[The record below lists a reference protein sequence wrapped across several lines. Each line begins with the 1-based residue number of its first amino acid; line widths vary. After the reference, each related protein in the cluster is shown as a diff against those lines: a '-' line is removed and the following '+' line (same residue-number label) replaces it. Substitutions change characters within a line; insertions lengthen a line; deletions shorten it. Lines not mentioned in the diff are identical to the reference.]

1 MSNIIRVNESS
12 TKNKRLVMSNQGTD
26 CFLDLLI
33 CAADTLELTPN
44 QEELVSFLKN
54 QKEMNS
60 NAPGTA
66 GFDLTELPWHS
77 ETMAEDLWF
86 LMRLTEAAKSEE
98 VLKRLPYEANRKIVL
113 PWLGRFAEIMNRF
126 LQALPISEARLDTD
140 EDLYDVL
147 CRIDK
152 GEIFSR
158 EILEKIRH
166 WESVRWNRFIMIEGK
181 LPNCM
186 SLLSG
191 MINLDLGWTR
201 VSDISALGG
210 LNSLTN
216 LDLGW
221 TRVSDISALGGL
233 TNLTNLD
240 LRASRVEDISA
251 LGGLTNLTNLDLGRT
266 RVSDISALGGLTN
279 LINLDLQYLELKELP
294 EFLLDLNIPFS
305 DEYVKE
311 GINIH
316 HTTLQNQDISIFLS
330 NDRTLIREYYR
341 EQKEKDGS
349 RPLNEV
355 KVVFLG
361 DGQAGK
367 SLTIERLLLDGEKP
381 ENFDGDST
389 PGISINT
396 KTYRIG
402 ADEIVVHFWDFG
414 GQEILHSM
422 HRLFLTQR
430 TLYVVF
436 LNARDNKQDGQAWY
450 WLNNIRSFAKDAPAL
465 IIINQMD
472 QNRNAALN
480 ETGLR
485 DFYPALS
492 ENILKI
498 SALNDSPEDFNAQ
511 VRESIKREIDR
522 MASVRVSFPNQWK
535 HLMDEIQGMA
545 ENFIQAETFRK
556 KCAGQGIELG
566 KDIFDSIISLFQD
579 TGVCF
584 CSRKNAFQSDYMVLK
599 PEWLTNAIYILVF
612 NGRRYAKN
620 GILTE
625 DDCLNLFREDVKGE
639 EAVKRVRKDIGYEPA
654 HVRYI
659 LDVIQN
665 FGLLYRI
672 DEGRFFML
680 MLCDPDERDFVKD
693 FLKSGDTLHTSFE
706 YDYLPVNVIHR
717 LVVRFGEDIRMEQVW
732 RTGAVF
738 DKAACGWQAL
748 VYIRQ
753 NKLEIHV
760 KGKNEDLY
768 PGAAY
773 SKMLSETVA
782 AINRDMGLD
791 AVEFVYYKWQG
802 KEQAFEREELEG
814 SLENGIDEVF
824 SKLRKGKV
832 RVRDILAAYTVSP
845 EAKKQELLRQKLSIA
860 LEKLQGNK
868 DYLKENNY
876 NGRVRDMMEMAEYT
890 CKDETRAG
898 WSLNRNESGELDIL
912 FRDRKTGEDLAIYE
926 ALRMDSFGEN
936 DKEYLDRHLT
946 KLLNH
951 YNPHGLPYLYLV
963 SYVKWGKEAFAEKAD
978 CYYEHVRSGSGS
990 PYPVTGS
997 RELRTG
1003 LGQYIRCLE
1012 VNYACGA
1019 TLMTVYHF
1027 VVRNLHGIR
1036 LKYP

>member
-33 CAADTLELTPN
+33 CAADTLDLTPN

-86 LMRLTEAAKSEE
+86 LMRLTEAAKSKE

-1027 VVRNLHGIR
+1027 VVRMGE
-1036 LKYP
+1036 

>member
-1 MSNIIRVNESS
+1 MSNIIRVNSSS
-12 TKNKRLVMSNQGTD
+12 TKNERLVMSNQGTD

-33 CAADTLELTPN
+33 CAADTLDLTPN

-86 LMRLTEAAKSEE
+86 LMRLTEAAKSKE

-876 NGRVRDMMEMAEYT
+876 IGRVRDMMEMAEYT

-1027 VVRNLHGIR
+1027 VVRMGE
-1036 LKYP
+1036 

>member
-1 MSNIIRVNESS
+1 MSNIIRVNSSS
-12 TKNKRLVMSNQGTD
+12 TKNERLVMSNQGTD

-33 CAADTLELTPN
+33 CAADTLDLTPN

-1027 VVRNLHGIR
+1027 VVRMGE
-1036 LKYP
+1036 

>member
-12 TKNKRLVMSNQGTD
+12 TENERLVMSNQGTD
-26 CFLDLLI
+26 CFLELLI
-33 CAADTLELTPN
+33 CAADTLDLMPN

-60 NAPGTA
+60 IAPGTA

-86 LMRLTEAAKSEE
+86 LMRLTEEAESEE
-98 VLKRLPYEANRKIVL
+98 VLNRLSYEVNREIVF
-113 PWLGRFAEIMNRF
+113 PWLGKFAEMVDQF
-126 LQALPISEARLDTD
+126 LSGLPVSEARLETD
-140 EDLYDVL
+140 ADLYEIL
-147 CRIDK
+147 CRIDE

-166 WESVRWNRFIMIEGK
+166 WESVRWVDPALNVWR
-181 LPNCM
+181 LPRCM

-191 MINLDLGWTR
+191 MINLDLGWTE
-201 VSDISALGG
+201 VSDIRALGGLTNLTNLDLGRTKVNDISALGG
-210 LNSLTN
+210 LTNLTN
-216 LDLGW
+216 LDLSESG
-221 TRVSDISALGGL
+221 VEDISALGGL

-240 LRASRVEDISA
+240 LRGSGVEDISA
-251 LGGLTNLTNLDLGRT
+251 LGGLTNLTNLDLGWT
-266 RVSDISALGGLTN
+266 RVSAISALGGLTN
-279 LINLDLQYLELKELP
+279 LINLDLFHTGVEDINALSGLTSLTNLDLQYLELKELP
-294 EFLLDLNIPFS
+294 EFLLDLNIPYIDS
-305 DEYVKE
+305 DEFVKE

-330 NDRTLIREYYR
+330 NDRGLIREYYR

-361 DGQAGK
+361 DGGAGK
-367 SLTIERLLLDGEKP
+367 TLAVERLMLDGEKP
-381 ENFDGDST
+381 KNFDGEST
-389 PGISINT
+389 PGISINS
-396 KTYRIG
+396 KTYKIG
-402 ADEIVVHFWDFG
+402 GDDIEVHFWDFG

-498 SALNDSPEDFNAQ
+498 SALNDSPEDFNTQ
-511 VRESIKREIDR
+511 VKESIKREIDR

-672 DEGRFFML
+672 DECRFFMP
-680 MLCDPDERDFVKD
+680 MLCDPDERDFVKE

-845 EAKKQELLRQKLSIA
+845 EAKK
-860 LEKLQGNK
+860 
-868 DYLKENNY
+868 
-876 NGRVRDMMEMAEYT
+876 
-890 CKDETRAG
+890 
-898 WSLNRNESGELDIL
+898 
-912 FRDRKTGEDLAIYE
+912 
-926 ALRMDSFGEN
+926 
-936 DKEYLDRHLT
+936 
-946 KLLNH
+946 
-951 YNPHGLPYLYLV
+951 
-963 SYVKWGKEAFAEKAD
+963 
-978 CYYEHVRSGSGS
+978 
-990 PYPVTGS
+990 
-997 RELRTG
+997 
-1003 LGQYIRCLE
+1003 
-1012 VNYACGA
+1012 
-1019 TLMTVYHF
+1019 
-1027 VVRNLHGIR
+1027 
-1036 LKYP
+1036 

>member
-1 MSNIIRVNESS
+1 
-12 TKNKRLVMSNQGTD
+12 MSNQGTD

-33 CAADTLELTPN
+33 CAADTLDLTPN

-86 LMRLTEAAKSEE
+86 LMRLTEAAKSKE

-191 MINLDLGWTR
+191 MI
-201 VSDISALGG
+201 
-210 LNSLTN
+210 N

-1027 VVRNLHGIR
+1027 VVRMGE
-1036 LKYP
+1036 

>member
-33 CAADTLELTPN
+33 CAADTLDLTPN

-86 LMRLTEAAKSEE
+86 LMRLTEAAKSKE

-191 MINLDLGWTR
+191 MI
-201 VSDISALGG
+201 
-210 LNSLTN
+210 N

-1027 VVRNLHGIR
+1027 VVRMGE
-1036 LKYP
+1036 

>member
-1 MSNIIRVNESS
+1 
-12 TKNKRLVMSNQGTD
+12 
-26 CFLDLLI
+26 
-33 CAADTLELTPN
+33 
-44 QEELVSFLKN
+44 
-54 QKEMNS
+54 MNS

-86 LMRLTEAAKSEE
+86 LMRLTEAAKSKE

-1027 VVRNLHGIR
+1027 VVRMGE
-1036 LKYP
+1036 

>member
-1027 VVRNLHGIR
+1027 VVRMGE
-1036 LKYP
+1036 

>member
-1 MSNIIRVNESS
+1 
-12 TKNKRLVMSNQGTD
+12 MSNQGTD

-33 CAADTLELTPN
+33 CAADTLDLTPN

-86 LMRLTEAAKSEE
+86 LMRLTEAAKSKE

-693 FLKSGDTLHTSFE
+693 FLKRGDTLHTSFE

-1027 VVRNLHGIR
+1027 VVRMGE
-1036 LKYP
+1036 

>member
-1 MSNIIRVNESS
+1 MSNIIRVNSSS
-12 TKNKRLVMSNQGTD
+12 TKNERLVMSNQGTD

-33 CAADTLELTPN
+33 CAADTLDLTPN

-86 LMRLTEAAKSEE
+86 LMRLTEAAKSKE

-191 MINLDLGWTR
+191 MI
-201 VSDISALGG
+201 
-210 LNSLTN
+210 N

-1027 VVRNLHGIR
+1027 VVRMGE
-1036 LKYP
+1036 

>member
-86 LMRLTEAAKSEE
+86 LMRLTEAAKSKE

-693 FLKSGDTLHTSFE
+693 FLKRGDTLHTSFE

-997 RELRTG
+997 RPASG
-1003 LGQYIRCLE
+1003 SIS
-1012 VNYACGA
+1012 GA
-1019 TLMTVYHF
+1019 SKSIMRAVQ
-1027 VVRNLHGIR
+1027 R
-1036 LKYP
+1036 

>member
-1 MSNIIRVNESS
+1 MSNIIRVNSSS
-12 TKNKRLVMSNQGTD
+12 TKNERLVMSNQGTD

-33 CAADTLELTPN
+33 CAADTLDLTPN

-86 LMRLTEAAKSEE
+86 LMRLTEAAKSKE

-221 TRVSDISALGGL
+221 
-233 TNLTNLD
+233 
-240 LRASRVEDISA
+240 
-251 LGGLTNLTNLDLGRT
+251 T

-1027 VVRNLHGIR
+1027 VVRMGE
-1036 LKYP
+1036 

>member
-1 MSNIIRVNESS
+1 
-12 TKNKRLVMSNQGTD
+12 MSNQGTD

-33 CAADTLELTPN
+33 CAADTLDLTPN

-86 LMRLTEAAKSEE
+86 LMRLTEAAKSKE

-221 TRVSDISALGGL
+221 
-233 TNLTNLD
+233 
-240 LRASRVEDISA
+240 
-251 LGGLTNLTNLDLGRT
+251 T

-1027 VVRNLHGIR
+1027 VVRMGE
-1036 LKYP
+1036 

>member
-33 CAADTLELTPN
+33 CAADTLDLTPN

-1027 VVRNLHGIR
+1027 VVRMGE
-1036 LKYP
+1036 

>member
-1 MSNIIRVNESS
+1 
-12 TKNKRLVMSNQGTD
+12 MSNQGTD

-33 CAADTLELTPN
+33 CAADTLDLTPN

-86 LMRLTEAAKSEE
+86 LMRLTEAAKSKE

-1027 VVRNLHGIR
+1027 VVRMGE
-1036 LKYP
+1036 

>member
-1 MSNIIRVNESS
+1 MSNIIRVNSSS
-12 TKNKRLVMSNQGTD
+12 TKNERLVMSNQGTD

-33 CAADTLELTPN
+33 CAADTLDLTPN

-86 LMRLTEAAKSEE
+86 LMRLTEAAKSKE

-221 TRVSDISALGGL
+221 
-233 TNLTNLD
+233 
-240 LRASRVEDISA
+240 
-251 LGGLTNLTNLDLGRT
+251 T

-693 FLKSGDTLHTSFE
+693 FLKRGDTLHTSFE

-1027 VVRNLHGIR
+1027 VVRMGE
-1036 LKYP
+1036 

>member
-33 CAADTLELTPN
+33 CAADTLDLTPN

-86 LMRLTEAAKSEE
+86 LMRLTEAAKSKE

-191 MINLDLGWTR
+191 MINLDLGW
-201 VSDISALGG
+201 
-210 LNSLTN
+210 
-216 LDLGW
+216 
-221 TRVSDISALGGL
+221 
-233 TNLTNLD
+233 
-240 LRASRVEDISA
+240 
-251 LGGLTNLTNLDLGRT
+251 T

-1027 VVRNLHGIR
+1027 VVRMGE
-1036 LKYP
+1036 